1 MKTNIK
7 SRCEFR
13 VRKKAP
19 KNGSKSGFGSV
30 LGPIWGGFGTVLG
43 LFWELLGASGPFFWC
58 LEATFDKAL
67 VHDGLQEAFELD
79 FGASGPQ
86 FWSPRASILE
96 PLGFDFQAS
105 RRCLLLVALAFS
117 CFLLLSLAC
126 SCLLLLALALSC
138 FFLLFL
144 DFSCSRLIYKDSS
157 CAFRSIATQVLPLCW
172 LIFSHFFAL
181 VANFCDFWTHLK
193 LSCNLFDS
201 VELKFIT

>member
-30 LGPIWGGFGTVLG
+30 LGPIWARFGTVLG

-86 FWSPRASILE
+86 FWR
-96 PLGFDFQAS
+96 FQAP
-105 RRCLLLVALAFS
+105 LVERKKRTLGSTNLNAPKCKLGAWVWKTLGLNS
-117 CFLLLSLAC
+117 EG
-126 SCLLLLALALSC
+126 
-138 FFLLFL
+138 
-144 DFSCSRLIYKDSS
+144 SRLGIQKM
-157 CAFRSIATQVLPLCW
+157 Q
-172 LIFSHFFAL
+172 IFHKP
-181 VANFCDFWTHLK
+181 H
-193 LSCNLFDS
+193 
-201 VELKFIT
+201 

>member
-1 MKTNIK
+1 MKQIVK

-30 LGPIWGGFGTVLG
+30 LGPIWGRFGTVLG
-43 LFWELLGASGPFFWC
+43 LFWELLGASRPFFWY

-105 RRCLLLVALAFS
+105 RRGFAFSWLLLLSLAFSCFLLLALAFPSLLLLALAFS
-117 CFLLLSLAC
+117 CFLLLALAF
-126 SCLLLLALALSC
+126 SSLLLLSLAFSLALAALSVP
-138 FFLLFL
+138 LLLRF
-144 DFSCSRLIYKDSS
+144 
-157 CAFRSIATQVLPLCW
+157 PLLC
-172 LIFSHFFAL
+172 
-181 VANFCDFWTHLK
+181 
-193 LSCNLFDS
+193 
-201 VELKFIT
+201 

>member
-19 KNGSKSGFGSV
+19 KNCSKSGFGSV

-43 LFWELLGASGPFFWC
+43 LFWELLGASGTFFWC

-105 RRCLLLVALAFS
+105 RRGFCLLLVALAFS
-117 CFLLLSLAC
+117 CFFLLSLAFSCLLLLSLPC
-126 SCLLLLALALSC
+126 SCLLLLSLAFSCLLLLSLPCSC
-138 FFLLFL
+138 FLLLSLLLWLRFPFHCCSGL
-144 DFSCSRLIYKDSS
+144 WGGLASIFRICLGDF
-157 CAFRSIATQVLPLCW
+157 FR
-172 LIFSHFFAL
+172 
-181 VANFCDFWTHLK
+181 
-193 LSCNLFDS
+193 
-201 VELKFIT
+201 